1 MPQLTDELRREV
13 RAAGDTPLRLTD
25 PETLR
30 EYVLVRADV
39 FDRLRGFLYDDGEYD
54 PRVGAALMNEIMA
67 EDDKDDPYL
76 ESYQNYQSGTP

>member
-1 MPQLTDELRREV
+1 MPQLTGELRREV
-13 RAAGDTPLRLTD
+13 QAAGDMPLRLTD

-39 FDRLRGFLYDDGEYD
+39 YDRLKGLLYDDGEFD

-67 EDDKDDPYL
+67 EDDNDDPYL
-76 ESYQNYQSGTP
+76 ESYQNYQPGSP